1 MRTTSLAA
9 GAQPRDLGTP
19 GGGTVIVK
27 KLVVG
32 PLQTNCYIV
41 GCEETKKGAVVDPGG
56 SHSAILEEV
65 ERLGLEIVA
74 VIDTHGH
81 VDHILA
87 NRQVIEA
94 TGAPLMIHP
103 LDEPMLTSPMKGFAF
118 LLARMKPSP
127 PPDRLLEDG
136 DEVQVGQ
143 IKLKVLHTP
152 GHSPGS
158 VSLLAEGEGAV
169 FSGDVLF
176 RMSIGRSDLP
186 GGNFGTLM
194 QSIKKILFALP
205 DDTIVYSGH
214 GPETTIGF
222 EKRSNPWVS

>member
-1 MRTTSLAA
+1 M
-9 GAQPRDLGTP
+9 
-19 GGGTVIVK
+19 IVK

-56 SHSAILEEV
+56 SHSVILDEV
-65 ERLGLEIVA
+65 ERLGLDIVA

-81 VDHILA
+81 VDHMVA

-103 LDEPMLTSPMKGFAF
+103 LDAPMLTSPMKGFAF
-118 LLARMKPSP
+118 LLGHMKPSP

-194 QSIKKILFALP
+194 QSIKEILFALP

>member
-1 MRTTSLAA
+1 M
-9 GAQPRDLGTP
+9 
-19 GGGTVIVK
+19 IVK

-56 SHSAILEEV
+56 SHSVILDEV
-65 ERLGLEIVA
+65 ERLGLDIVA

-81 VDHILA
+81 VDHIVA
-87 NRQVIEA
+87 NRQVMEA
-94 TGAPLMIHP
+94 TGAPLMIHT
-103 LDEPMLTSPMKGFAF
+103 LDAPMLTNPMKGFAF
-118 LLARMKPSP
+118 LLGNMKPSP
-127 PPDRLLEDG
+127 PPARLLENG

-143 IKLKVLHTP
+143 IELKVLHTP

-186 GGNFGTLM
+186 GGKLDALM
-194 QSIKKILFALP
+194 QSIKEILFSLP

-222 EKRSNPWVS
+222 EKQSNPWVS